1 MGFYI
6 ALDIILTIVT
16 KSMGLVVNT
25 IKIIPRITALGAL
38 YIFLAILV
46 CQLPEI
52 SGATTAHCEAKPKD
66 NNFLA
71 L

>member
-6 ALDIILTIVT
+6 ALDIILAIVT

-52 SGATTAHCEAKPKD
+52 SGAHCEAKPKD